1 MPQVEVRPYVRSDGV
16 RVEGYVR
23 SGQGEGQAVF
33 SKGKG
38 RTTIAGQW
46 QSANKSFPD
55 GKASARIKKGKVDQA
70 SFDIASQVGWAKGA
84 YSQQRG
90 TLQAGSHE
98 IEASVSRGKTG
109 TVIAGKWNPAGVQFN
124 PSASGTIDFDKDS
137 LRRGNLGV
145 DSDLGQANVSYSKD
159 KGLGWSVAPNVMGIA
174 KAVGSFLK
182 NQAEKATEAPG
193 TVADAASQAGQSI
206 RTSSEAIIPTDVSPG
221 VAKAAVG
228 AAVVGGVGM
237 AGTMAAPALLAGAA
251 TPSTVSAAATG
262 TALITPPVKVA
273 GLLPATGATVARGGA
288 IALTAAPPPGATT
301 IAKAAIAPTL
311 KKAAQTVVPMVGSQ
325 KFKVVDASGK
335 TLMANL
341 TKQQAAKMAGQFGQ
355 IL

>member
-38 RTTIAGQW
+38 QTTIAGQW
-46 QSANKSFPD
+46 QSANKLFPD
-55 GKASARIKKGKVDQA
+55 GKANAHIKKGKIDRA

-84 YSQQRG
+84 YSQKRG
-90 TLQAGSHE
+90 TLQAG
-98 IEASVSRGKTG
+98 
-109 TVIAGKWNPAGVQFN
+109 N
-124 PSASGTIDFDKDS
+124 
-137 LRRGNLGV
+137 
-145 DSDLGQANVSYSKD
+145 DLGQANISYSKD